1 MLAVP
6 VGPPLIVGEMRA
18 HVRLYEFRFEQVF
31 NVVGVVTWSR
41 HAYFNRS
48 VLLKIMP
55 NVTIRYV
62 SELSSLITSGSR
74 RERDGATQSWVCEY
88 SSTHS

>member
-6 VGPPLIVGEMRA
+6 VGPPLIVGETRA

-31 NVVGVVTWSR
+31 NVVGVVTRSR
-41 HAYFNRS
+41 HVYFNRS

-55 NVTIRYV
+55 T
-62 SELSSLITSGSR
+62 
-74 RERDGATQSWVCEY
+74 
-88 SSTHS
+88 